1 MKKSLALLT
10 TMMSSYKF
18 TMNSLTFFIAIY
30 YSSIGFS
37 GIQIGILIAITT
49 ITSLLF
55 TVPTGLTNDKITPK
69 KLIQFGT
76 LILITEF
83 ILLSL
88 TQNFYHILLLVF
100 IGSFGA
106 QLFTVS
112 IDSLFYKTTG
122 NQKPIKRIKTYVSF
136 YLLAAGLG
144 VFAGGQLLENID
156 FQQLFLIIATLF
168 TLVLIA
174 STFLPKTETIKL
186 DLNSYKSD
194 IFKPHVLLFIA
205 IIFSFALHM
214 GSEFTSYG
222 PFLKENLNLSFQ
234 QMGIYMGVAI
244 MCMFIS
250 VRLTVKA
257 LEKGVSMRKIVTLG
271 LLASGIGYIVM
282 IYPNLGISFLG
293 RIVHEAGDAM
303 MFVFLYSGV
312 AQFFKK
318 SRIGGNSS
326 LITFSQMSAV
336 FVGSLIFAPLGEK
349 FGHELPII
357 ISGITTLLAILLL
370 KEYEK
375 HYLNRHAG

>member
-1 MKKSLALLT
+1 
-10 TMMSSYKF
+10 MSSYKF
-18 TMNSLTFFIAIY
+18 ILNSLTFFIAIY

-37 GIQIGILIAITT
+37 GLQIGTLIAITT
-49 ITSLLF
+49 ISSLLF
-55 TVPTGLTNDKITPK
+55 TIPTGITNDRITSK

-76 LILITEF
+76 LLLIAEF
-83 ILLSL
+83 ILLSV
-88 TQNFYHILLLVF
+88 TQNFYHILILVL

-106 QLFTVS
+106 QLFVVS

-122 NQKPIKRIKTYVSF
+122 DQKPIKRIKTYVSF

-144 VFAGGQLLENID
+144 VFTGGQLLGSID
-156 FQQLFLIIATLF
+156 FQKLFLIIAGLF

-174 STFLPKTETIKL
+174 STFLPKTEIIKL
-186 DLNSYKSD
+186 DLTNYKSD
-194 IFKPHVLLFIA
+194 ILKPHVLLFIA

-222 PFLKENLNLSFQ
+222 PFLKENLGLSFQ
-234 QMGIYMGVAI
+234 QMGIYMGIAI
-244 MCMFIS
+244 MCMFIT
-250 VRLTVKA
+250 VRVTA
-257 LEKGVSMRKIVTLG
+257 TAIEKGTNIRKIVTLG
-271 LLASGIGYIVM
+271 LLASGLGYIIM
-282 IYPNLGISFLG
+282 IYPNIGISFLG
-293 RIVHEAGDAM
+293 RVVHEAGDAM

-326 LITFSQMSAV
+326 LITFSQMSGI

-349 FGHELPII
+349 FGHELPIL

-370 KEYEK
+370 KTYE
-375 HYLNRHAG
+375 LSVNRNAG